1 MQDVS
6 KRLPFDLRIPL
17 MVKQGSN
24 SGLERP
30 QREERYD
37 GSTTIIPIQNTAGH

>member
-6 KRLPFDLRIPL
+6 KRLPFDLEIPL
-17 MVKQGSN
+17 ITKQGSN

-37 GSTTIIPIQNTAGH
+37 GATTVVSIQDTTGH